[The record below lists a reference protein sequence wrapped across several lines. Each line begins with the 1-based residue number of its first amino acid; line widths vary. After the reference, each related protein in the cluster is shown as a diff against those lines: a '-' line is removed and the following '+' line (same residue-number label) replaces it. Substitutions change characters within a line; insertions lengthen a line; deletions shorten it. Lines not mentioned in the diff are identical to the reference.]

1 MIPAFKPTVVGFMTL
16 AFKILIVEVEPKAEL
31 AFANLIVKL
40 AGIGGFA
47 KLFPK

>member
-1 MIPAFKPTVVGFMTL
+1 MPTFKPTVVGFNTL
-16 AFKILIVEVEPKAEL
+16 AIKILMLLLEL
-31 AFANLIVKL
+31 YPELVLVNFIVKL

>member
-1 MIPAFKPTVVGFMTL
+1 MIPTFKPTVVGFITL
-16 AFKILIVEVEPKAEL
+16 AIKILIVELEPRALL
-31 AFANLIVKL
+31 AFVNLIVKL

>member
-1 MIPAFKPTVVGFMTL
+1 MRFKYVLIISL
-16 AFKILIVEVEPKAEL
+16 AIKILIVELEPKAEL